1 MNYTKAQIIE
11 KSADE
16 FTAIAS
22 TETRDRH
29 GDIVKQ
35 DGWQLKQFKENPILL
50 FMHDHTKPIGKATKV
65 WVDKTSGK
73 AKLMFKGVI
82 SSATEEARAA
92 KQLMQEGILNSFSVG
107 FMPLEMDGINITKS
121 ELHEISLVSV
131 PANPEARL
139 QASKALQTAGF
150 DDAVIKS
157 FLPDESS
164 EVSAAELQAEIAQL
178 KSELAAVKDTAEVA
192 VKGLQHLASPKV
204 KQEVVTER
212 LRYSRIVARAAD
224 KLMAKGVSSATT
236 AHQAKIIK
244 LASEQL
250 IRSNKGD
257 L

>member
-1 MNYTKAQIIE
+1 MKFTKALIVE

-16 FTAIAS
+16 FTAVAS
-22 TETRDRH
+22 SETKDRH

-35 DGWQLKQFKENPILL
+35 DGWDLKGFKDNPVLL

-65 WVDKTSGK
+65 WVDTAGK

-92 KQLMQEGILNSFSVG
+92 KQLMQEGILRSFSVG
-107 FMPLEMDGINITKS
+107 FMPLEMDGDTITKS

-131 PANPEARL
+131 GANADARL
-139 QASKALQTAGF
+139 QATKALQNAGFNEEVIKNVVEASEDRTAG
-150 DDAVIKS
+150 
-157 FLPDESS
+157 LE
-164 EVSAAELQAEIAQL
+164 
-178 KSELAAVKDTAEVA
+178 SELAELKEKLASVEDKADMA
-192 VKGLQHLASPKV
+192 VKGLQHLAPRRS

-212 LRYSRIVARAAD
+212 LHHSKIIARAAD
-224 KLMAKGVSSATT
+224 KLIGGVSSDKA
-236 AHQAKIIK
+236 ALHAKIIK
-244 LASEQL
+244 RSSEML